1 MAYKT
6 HRRTDLP
13 RLEYDDRDVPL
24 RVAAVVVEPGEALE
38 EARPD
43 AVVLGGRGDSR
54 ADQPPLAGEVD
65 LGVRV
70 GLEVEPPR
78 RRAVETGVGGHHEDV
93 VAVALVA
100 HRRGPL
106 PAAPASA
113 RRERE
118 HALARGEEEVP
129 PEEASARPPQ

>member
-1 MAYKT
+1 MAYKR
-6 HRRTDLP
+6 HRRTDLA

-24 RVAAVVVEPGEALE
+24 RVAAVVVEAGEALE
-38 EARPD
+38 EAGPD

-54 ADQPPLAGEVD
+54 ADPPPRAREVD

-78 RRAVETGVGGHHEDV
+78 GRAVEPGVGGHHEDV

-100 HRRGPL
+100 DGRG
-106 PAAPASA
+106 
-113 RRERE
+113 
-118 HALARGEEEVP
+118 
-129 PEEASARPPQ
+129 